1 MHSQNLPLLSTWRQ
15 RHADDLKG
23 VVQAPSCDQPNEV
36 ALVAVDEPG

>member
-23 VVQAPSCDQPNEV
+23 VVQAPCDQPNEV